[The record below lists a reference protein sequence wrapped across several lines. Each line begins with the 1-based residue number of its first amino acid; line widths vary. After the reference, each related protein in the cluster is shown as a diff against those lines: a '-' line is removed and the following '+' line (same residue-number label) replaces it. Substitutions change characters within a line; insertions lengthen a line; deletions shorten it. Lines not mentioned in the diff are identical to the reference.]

1 MAQNQSINNYW
12 KQIDI
17 AFDNGQFSSLLPQ
30 INEVKKQAKKDND
43 FANYIKALFYE
54 AKINIATSENTDDVN
69 LVFVNFAKEKDG
81 KSQVKDAIIDTYL
94 AKLYQIYLNEN
105 QYKFRNRT
113 KLENQISD
121 DIRFWTISNFNNKI
135 ISLYKSALKAKQTLI
150 KEEAKNWKLLLH
162 ESDHDS
168 EIFTKNTELTSTI
181 YDVIAQDYV
190 TYLKQENQLKEA
202 NKILNELAEL
212 NIEKGNFNAFLFYQN
227 QYLNNLKSE
236 ISTEEYLD
244 EKEKLAAKFFY
255 DAWYSAVIYNSLVD
269 DLIEEKEFDKVFDIE
284 KKLKNKYPDLASTKE
299 VIQKVKTVRA
309 KAYSVRL
316 DAYVYPNQNIP
327 VNITYKNL
335 SKLFVRIYTY
345 DPKFGEENITYKLQA
360 YRETDLPAIEKI
372 LEKLKVV
379 EQYAIDLKNFDDFQ
393 NHSTIAKLNPL
404 KEGNYIVMFSPDNQ
418 FSIQS
423 KENPVEFNVLSVT
436 KHTIS
441 LKDNQLYVVDRHSGL
456 PQINTPL
463 QIFYKEGN
471 TTKSV
476 NYTTDKNGIAKIK
489 EQNRSIG
496 YKVVN
501 DPVLFQNYAPSYTP
515 LVVKNQTELHTEI
528 LTDRA
533 IYRPGQI
540 VYFKTISYQTKD
552 KENSVVPNLKIDVIL
567 RDVND
572 KQIAQLEGITNEFG
586 SFSGQF
592 QLPSSVLTGNFTIE
606 VVPQSANYFL
616 DSSKTIKVEEYKRPK
631 FEVKIDENKGVYK
644 LNETIRIDG
653 KAEAFSGTVI
663 SGAKV
668 SYRVY
673 RQEIYTFWPWYRSVP
688 NLNNSAEEIAFGET
702 ETNNQGAFSFDFI
715 AKPAI
720 DKADYARLYTYKVEV
735 KVTDINGETQ
745 TTTSVIKVGDNPL
758 LVNVNLSQKIN
769 VDQLKDFT
777 VSVINV
783 NGVKQNVKGKVEIY
797 QLQTPKQVLRK
808 SNFSSDYNLY
818 SEEEFRKLFPN
829 QPYGD
834 ENNPKNWKI
843 GAKVFEADF
852 DTAISNQIDFP
863 QASKLQENYYIV
875 KAFILDE
882 RNKAEVEQLIYVSN
896 LEKQNAYTLL
906 NVYPNQS
913 TYKVGEKAKVT
924 FKSSTKD
931 AYVYYIVS
939 KQNGTEE
946 EGVLNLKK
954 KNDLTIPIT
963 KEDLGGISVSYF
975 MIKYNDIEKGMIKLN
990 VPYPSKD
997 LTITTEVFR
1006 DKLLPGEK
1014 EKWQLKITGPNKEKI
1029 SAEVL
1034 ATMYDASLDQ
1044 FTSHEIE
1051 FAPNLF
1057 GWYASNPYSRL
1068 RTGFGNS
1075 YASKI
1080 NNIYINDYFYE
1091 YNNGLNFSTFN
1102 FSFNHYR
1109 YPNLTFRGNSSVMFE
1124 KREGNVLDN
1133 AVILPEPKAVAK
1145 SKELDLPR
1153 DTTQAPQNEN
1163 SDQEKLNQ
1171 IVARKVLDET
1181 AFFYPNLKTD
1191 QEGNVIIEFT
1201 APESLT
1207 EWKLMTLAHTK
1218 DLKTGYLEQRIKTQ
1232 KELMIVP
1239 NFPRF
1244 LRDGDEINVTAK
1256 ISNLSNEI
1264 LNGTAKLMLFDAFT
1278 MEPVDGQFNLLKSIT
1293 DFRVEKGNSTNVNWV
1308 IQVPSTVQAV
1318 IYRVVAAAGNF
1329 TDGEESALPIVT
1341 NRMLVTETLP
1351 IYIKENQKKTFTF
1364 DHLKNNQSKTLANYK
1379 LTFEMT
1385 TNPIWY
1391 AVFALPYLR
1400 EYPYECAEQV
1410 FSRLYGNMVSEKI
1423 VSSHPKIK
1431 AVFDQWNK
1439 NNDLKSKLEVNQ
1451 ELKNII
1457 LEETP
1462 WLRNSE
1468 NESQQQ
1474 KQIAAL
1480 FQLNQMQN
1488 EMKAAFDKL
1497 LAKQQKNGGFAWF
1510 DGGNTNEYITTYIVS
1525 GFGNLK
1531 KMNVNFDAFG
1541 IENKSLIEKAINYID
1556 EVNLAR
1562 YKEFKGKQTD
1572 FKNIIYSDGIHYLYA
1587 RSFFLD
1593 QFPMSK
1599 EIEEMKNVMLKNLNA
1614 KKLDLS
1620 LQQKAMAALILNRFG
1635 LTTAAKQVL
1644 NSVKET
1650 AVQSDEM
1657 GMYWKANQPGWFWYD
1672 VPIETQAALIEAFD
1686 EITDDVKSVEEMK
1699 VWLLKNKQTNQWNS
1713 TKATT
1718 KAVYA
1723 LMNTG
1728 KSWIDAEKGISV
1740 QIANQ
1745 PFDLDFDAKAG
1756 SGYVKKV
1763 WNETE
1768 ITPDLG
1774 TIKVEKTSPGV
1785 AWGAMYWQYF
1795 ENLDQIKSAKTGIKF
1810 NKKLYLKKNSANGPV
1825 LKEITTETPIEIG
1838 DIVTVRLEISI
1849 DRNMQFVHIKDMRA
1863 SGFEPVN
1870 VLSGYKWN
1878 GEFGYYESTRDV
1890 ATNFFADYMRKG
1902 TYVFEYDLK
1911 ANNSGVFSNGIT
1923 TMQNM
1928 YAPELSAHSEGI
1940 RVEIK

>member
-1 MAQNQSINNYW
+1 M
-12 KQIDI
+12 
-17 AFDNGQFSSLLPQ
+17 
-30 INEVKKQAKKDND
+30 
-43 FANYIKALFYE
+43 
-54 AKINIATSENTDDVN
+54 
-69 LVFVNFAKEKDG
+69 
-81 KSQVKDAIIDTYL
+81 
-94 AKLYQIYLNEN
+94 
-105 QYKFRNRT
+105 
-113 KLENQISD
+113 
-121 DIRFWTISNFNNKI
+121 
-135 ISLYKSALKAKQTLI
+135 
-150 KEEAKNWKLLLH
+150 
-162 ESDHDS
+162 
-168 EIFTKNTELTSTI
+168 
-181 YDVIAQDYV
+181 
-190 TYLKQENQLKEA
+190 
-202 NKILNELAEL
+202 
-212 NIEKGNFNAFLFYQN
+212 
-227 QYLNNLKSE
+227 
-236 ISTEEYLD
+236 
-244 EKEKLAAKFFY
+244 
-255 DAWYSAVIYNSLVD
+255 
-269 DLIEEKEFDKVFDIE
+269 
-284 KKLKNKYPDLASTKE
+284 
-299 VIQKVKTVRA
+299 
-309 KAYSVRL
+309 
-316 DAYVYPNQNIP
+316 
-327 VNITYKNL
+327 
-335 SKLFVRIYTY
+335 
-345 DPKFGEENITYKLQA
+345 
-360 YRETDLPAIEKI
+360 
-372 LEKLKVV
+372 
-379 EQYAIDLKNFDDFQ
+379 
-393 NHSTIAKLNPL
+393 
-404 KEGNYIVMFSPDNQ
+404 
-418 FSIQS
+418 
-423 KENPVEFNVLSVT
+423 
-436 KHTIS
+436 
-441 LKDNQLYVVDRHSGL
+441 
-456 PQINTPL
+456 
-463 QIFYKEGN
+463 
-471 TTKSV
+471 
-476 NYTTDKNGIAKIK
+476 
-489 EQNRSIG
+489 
-496 YKVVN
+496 
-501 DPVLFQNYAPSYTP
+501 
-515 LVVKNQTELHTEI
+515 
-528 LTDRA
+528 
-533 IYRPGQI
+533 
-540 VYFKTISYQTKD
+540 
-552 KENSVVPNLKIDVIL
+552 IL

-572 KQIAQLEGITNEFG
+572 KQIAQVEGITNEFG

-592 QLPSSVLTGNFTIE
+592 QLPSSVLTGDFTIQ
-606 VVPQSANYFL
+606 VVPQSADYFS

-631 FEVKIDENKGVYK
+631 FEVKIEKNNGIYK
-644 LNETIRIDG
+644 LNETIKVEG
-653 KAEAFSGTVI
+653 KAKAFSGTMI

-673 RQEIYTFWPWYRSVP
+673 RQEIYTYWPWYRSVP

-715 AKPAI
+715 AKPAEE
-720 DKADYARLYTYKVEV
+720 KADYARLYTYKVEV
-735 KVTDINGETQ
+735 NVTDINGETQ

-758 LVNVNLSQKIN
+758 FVNVNLGKKIN
-769 VDQLKDFT
+769 VEQLKDFT
-777 VSVINV
+777 VSVTNI
-783 NGVKQNVKGKVEIY
+783 NGVKQNIKGKVEIY
-797 QLQTPKQVLRK
+797 QLQIPKQVLRK

-882 RNKAEVEQLIYVSN
+882 RNKTEVEQLIYVSN
-896 LEKQNAYTLL
+896 PEKQNAYTLL
-906 NVYPNQS
+906 NVYSNQS
-913 TYKVGEKAKVT
+913 TYKVGEKAKVI

-931 AYVYYIVS
+931 AYVYYIIS
-939 KQNGTEE
+939 KQNGIEE

-963 KEDLGGISVSYF
+963 KDDLGGISVSYF

-997 LTITTEVFR
+997 LTISTEVFR

-1014 EKWQLKITGPNKEKI
+1014 EKWQLKINGPNKEKI
-1029 SAEVL
+1029 SAEIL

-1044 FTSHEIE
+1044 FVSHNSN
-1051 FAPNLF
+1051 FTPNKF
-1057 GWYASNPYSRL
+1057 SWYASDPYSRL

-1075 YASKI
+1075 YTSKV
-1080 NNIYINDYFYE
+1080 NNIYINDNIVNE
-1091 YNNGLNFSTFN
+1091 YKYGVHFSLFD
-1102 FSFNHYR
+1102 FSFSPYR
-1109 YPNLTFRGNSSVMFE
+1109 LSDQIMYKSNSPSMRLEGKVSGLTINSDGPRTLEDGTGM
-1124 KREGNVLDN
+1124 VLN
-1133 AVILPEPKAVAK
+1133 EAVIAVP
-1145 SKELDLPR
+1145 SVG
-1153 DTTQAPQNEN
+1153 TQALKNEN
-1163 SDQEKLNQ
+1163 SDNEKLNQ

-1264 LNGTAKLMLFDAFT
+1264 LDGTAKLMLFDAFT
-1278 MEPVDGQFNLLKSIT
+1278 MEPVDGQFNLLKSTT
-1293 DFRVEKGNSTNVNWV
+1293 DFRVEEGNSANVNWV

-1318 IYRVVAAAGNF
+1318 VYRVVAAAGNF

-1351 IYIKENQKKTFTF
+1351 IYMKENQKKTFTF
-1364 DHLKNNQSKTLANYK
+1364 DHLKNTQSKTLANYK

-1431 AVFDQWNK
+1431 AVFDEWNK

-1468 NESQQQ
+1468 NETQQQ

-1497 LAKQQKNGGFAWF
+1497 SAKQQENGGFAWF

-1541 IENKSLIEKAINYID
+1541 IETDPLIEKAINYID

-1562 YKEFKGKQTD
+1562 YKEFKGKQTE
-1572 FKNIIYSDGIHYLYA
+1572 FNNIIYSDGIHYLYA

-1599 EIEEMKNVMLKNLNA
+1599 EVDEMKNVMLKNLNA
-1614 KKLDLS
+1614 KKLELS
-1620 LQQKAMAALILNRFG
+1620 LQQKAMAALVLNRFG

-1672 VPIETQAALIEAFD
+1672 AP
-1686 EITDDVKSVEEMK
+1686 
-1699 VWLLKNKQTNQWNS
+1699 
-1713 TKATT
+1713 
-1718 KAVYA
+1718 
-1723 LMNTG
+1723 
-1728 KSWIDAEKGISV
+1728 
-1740 QIANQ
+1740 
-1745 PFDLDFDAKAG
+1745 
-1756 SGYVKKV
+1756 
-1763 WNETE
+1763 
-1768 ITPDLG
+1768 
-1774 TIKVEKTSPGV
+1774 
-1785 AWGAMYWQYF
+1785 
-1795 ENLDQIKSAKTGIKF
+1795 
-1810 NKKLYLKKNSANGPV
+1810 
-1825 LKEITTETPIEIG
+1825 
-1838 DIVTVRLEISI
+1838 ISI
-1849 DRNMQFVHIKDMRA
+1849 NR
-1863 SGFEPVN
+1863 
-1870 VLSGYKWN
+1870 
-1878 GEFGYYESTRDV
+1878 
-1890 ATNFFADYMRKG
+1890 
-1902 TYVFEYDLK
+1902 
-1911 ANNSGVFSNGIT
+1911 
-1923 TMQNM
+1923 
-1928 YAPELSAHSEGI
+1928 GI
-1940 RVEIK
+1940 RRNYR